1 MVLNNYYVYG
11 LNIKSEIEIEEFVKL
26 DDIDNKDVVSIS
38 YGKMS
43 DEIKEEIKQGKR
55 IKLSNNKIWF
65 HINDIA
71 TYCVTDGN
79 KIEVELCDNAD
90 MKLMKIYVMCSCLG
104 FIMIQKK
111 MIAIHGGVIEMDDK
125 AVIFTGD
132 RGAGKSTLTTAL
144 RERGYKFIS
153 DDVAGVKID
162 KVPYVMPGFPYQKLC
177 ESAMDKFGYDKEAF
191 ISFMSDKEVKYI
203 VPAMDEFVSE
213 KRELVS
219 IVKLTVGDVDEVTI
233 EELRGSEKLNNIIEN
248 IYRGEY
254 IKHLGKMDPIYFKQC
269 VDIAK
274 NIRFF
279 KITRPANQFTVDT
292 QIDLI
297 EGEII
302 SINEAVV

>member
-1 MVLNNYYVYG
+1 MINNYYVYG

-26 DDIDNKDVVSIS
+26 DNIADEDVVTIS
-38 YGKMS
+38 YSTMS
-43 DEIKEEIKQGKR
+43 DDIKEKIKEGVR
-55 IKLSNNKIWF
+55 INLSNNKIWF

-71 TYCVTDGN
+71 TYCVTNGN

-90 MKLMKIYVMCSCLG
+90 MQLMKIYVMCSCLG

-111 MIAIHGGVIEMDDK
+111 MVAIHGGVIEMDNK

-153 DDVAGVKID
+153 DDVAGIKIN

-177 ESAMDKFGYDKEAF
+177 ESAMDKFGYDKERYT
-191 ISFMSDKEVKYI
+191 SFMSDKEVKYV
-203 VPAMDEFVSE
+203 VPALDEFVYE
-213 KRELVS
+213 GRELVA
-219 IVKLTVGDVDEVTI
+219 IVKLTVGEVDEVTI

-279 KITRPANQFTVDT
+279 KITRPANKFTVDE
-292 QIDLI
+292 QIELI
-297 EGEII
+297 EGEILGVK
-302 SINEAVV
+302 EVVV